1 MVILFV
7 DVSIDVTMP
16 WFWASSTDPSSKKPT
31 PKERLEQLQS
41 LPLWSPQ
48 ILIPTVILTA
58 SLLTLHTF
66 YRRRLRRIPTV
77 SQLPPSYIANH
88 QSLFGTAVS
97 VGDADNF
104 RLFHT
109 PGGRAL
115 GWGWLR
121 PVPTGRKDLAKA
133 GTIHVRL
140 AGVDAPEGAHFGNQ
154 AQPYAEEAQ
163 AWLTNYVLHRR
174 VRVQLLARD
183 RYERV
188 VCSVKIWRWG
198 WRRDVSLEMAKA
210 GWAELYDNA
219 GAEYGGLERQMKN
232 AVETAK
238 LYSAM
243 SRTNCRRQRRGMW
256 AQDMKKYQS
265 PGEYKKLHQ

>member
-1 MVILFV
+1 
-7 DVSIDVTMP
+7 MP
-16 WFWASSTDPSSKKPT
+16 WFWATQPNATSQSPT
-31 PKERLEQLQS
+31 PKERLQKLQS
-41 LPLWSPQ
+41 LPFYSPE
-48 ILIPTVILTA
+48 ILIPTILLTTT
-58 SLLTLHTF
+58 LLTLHTF
-66 YRRRLRRIPTV
+66 YRRRLRRIATV
-77 SQLPPSYIANH
+77 SQLPPSAIANH

-109 PGGRAL
+109 PGGRLL

-121 PVPTGRKDLAKA
+121 QIPTTRKELAKA

-154 AQPYAEEAQ
+154 AQPYAVEAQ
-163 AWLTNYVLHRR
+163 NWLTNQVLGKR

-188 VCSVKIWRWG
+188 VCSVKVWRWG
-198 WRRDVSLEMAKA
+198 IRRDISLEMARA

-219 GAEYGGLERQMKN
+219 GAEYGGLEKELRS
-232 AVETAK
+232 AVETARSTAISPIR
-238 LYSAM
+238 LIVDG
-243 SRTNCRRQRRGMW
+243 TRGEC
-256 AQDMKKYQS
+256 
-265 PGEYKKLHQ
+265 GLRI